1 MKSAA
6 QRQAEFKAR
15 QAQKGLYRIQIY
27 LKDEIKNAI
36 DMEVEVRNKEL
47 GEKITFS
54 EVANELIF
62 KALQDSNIA
71 SGISVQNEA

>member
-1 MKSAA
+1 MKSVA

-15 QAQKGLYRIQIY
+15 QAEKGLYRIQIY

-36 DMEVEVRNKEL
+36 DMEVEVRNKKNE
-47 GEKITFS
+47 EKITFS

-62 KALQDSNIA
+62 QALQDTKIA
-71 SGISVQNEA
+71 SRISVESEA

>member
-36 DMEVEVRNKEL
+36 DMEVEVRNKKNE
-47 GEKITFS
+47 EKITFS

-62 KALQDSNIA
+62 QALQDSEIA
-71 SGISVQNEA
+71 SRISVESEA

>member
-1 MKSAA
+1 MKSVA

-36 DMEVEVRNKEL
+36 DMEVEVRNRDF
-47 GEKITFS
+47 GEKVTFS

-71 SGISVQNEA
+71 SGISVESEA

>member
-1 MKSAA
+1 MKSVA

-15 QAQKGLYRIQIY
+15 QAKKGLYRIQIY
-27 LKDEIKNAI
+27 LKEEIKNAI
-36 DMEVEVRNKEL
+36 DMEVEERNKED

-62 KALQDSNIA
+62 QALDDSNIA
-71 SGISVQNEA
+71 SRIRVESEA

>member
-36 DMEVEVRNKEL
+36 DMEVEVRNRDF
-47 GEKITFS
+47 GEKVTFS

-71 SGISVQNEA
+71 SGISVESEA

>member
-1 MKSAA
+1 MKSVA

-15 QAQKGLYRIQIY
+15 QAKKGLYRIQIY

-54 EVANELIF
+54 EVANELIY

-71 SGISVQNEA
+71 SGITVESEA

>member
-1 MKSAA
+1 MKSVA

-36 DMEVEVRNKEL
+36 DMEVEVRNKKNE
-47 GEKITFS
+47 EKITFS
-54 EVANELIF
+54 EVANELILQ
-62 KALQDSNIA
+62 ALQDTKIA
-71 SGISVQNEA
+71 SRISVESEA

>member
-1 MKSAA
+1 MKSVA

-36 DMEVEVRNKEL
+36 DMEVEVRNKKNE
-47 GEKITFS
+47 EKITFS

-62 KALQDSNIA
+62 QALQDTKIA
-71 SGISVQNEA
+71 SRISVESEA

>member
-1 MKSAA
+1 MKSIA
-6 QRQAEFKAR
+6 QRQADYKSR
-15 QAQKGLYRIQIY
+15 QAKKGLYRIQIY

-36 DMEVEVRNKEL
+36 DMEVEVRNRDF
-47 GEKITFS
+47 GEKVTFS

-71 SGISVQNEA
+71 SGISVQSEA

>member
-1 MKSAA
+1 MKSVA

-15 QAQKGLYRIQIY
+15 QAEKGLYRIQIY

-36 DMEVEVRNKEL
+36 DMEVEVRNRDF
-47 GEKITFS
+47 GEKVTFS

-71 SGISVQNEA
+71 SGISVESEA

>member
-1 MKSAA
+1 MKSLA
-6 QRQAEFKAR
+6 QRQADYKSR
-15 QAQKGLYRIQIY
+15 QAKKGLYRIQIY

-36 DMEVEVRNKEL
+36 DMEVEVRNKEF

-62 KALQDSNIA
+62 KALQDSEIA
-71 SGISVQNEA
+71 SGISVESEA

>member
-1 MKSAA
+1 MKSVA

-15 QAQKGLYRIQIY
+15 QAEKGLYRIQIY

-62 KALQDSNIA
+62 QALQDSKIA
-71 SGISVQNEA
+71 SKISVESEA

>member
-1 MKSAA
+1 MKSLA
-6 QRQAEFKAR
+6 QRQADYKSR
-15 QAQKGLYRIQIY
+15 QAKKGLYRIQIY

-36 DMEVEVRNKEL
+36 DMEVEVRNKEF

-62 KALQDSNIA
+62 KALQDSDIA
-71 SGISVQNEA
+71 SGISVESEA

>member
-1 MKSAA
+1 MKSVA
-6 QRQAEFKAR
+6 QIQAEFKAR
-15 QAQKGLYRIQIY
+15 QAEKGLYRIQIY

-54 EVANELIF
+54 EVANELIY

-71 SGISVQNEA
+71 SGISVESEA

>member
-15 QAQKGLYRIQIY
+15 QAEKGLYRIQIY

-71 SGISVQNEA
+71 SGISVQSEA